1 MLEERVEELEKKA
14 WQGNQTQ
21 LSLDKKGCQ
30 ADEEGVGQEGGCLEG
45 GLTHEEG
52 GHQGHGGLIGAKG
65 AIRMSGF
72 GGSSAPRP
80 LARSLK

>member
-1 MLEERVEELEKKA
+1 
-14 WQGNQTQ
+14 
-21 LSLDKKGCQ
+21 
-30 ADEEGVGQEGGCLEG
+30 VGQEGGCLEG